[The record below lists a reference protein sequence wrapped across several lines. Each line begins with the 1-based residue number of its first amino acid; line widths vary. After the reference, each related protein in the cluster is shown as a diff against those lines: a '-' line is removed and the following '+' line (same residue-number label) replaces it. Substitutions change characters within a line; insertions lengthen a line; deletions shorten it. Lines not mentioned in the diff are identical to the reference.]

1 MMAFFEIG
9 KTKAALCPLC
19 QRMVDFVRKG
29 SNMSHPITSTA
40 PRFVSARQVLH
51 WSGRAWFMVAAIGQ
65 LAFVGFIIAFYYTRT
80 FSGDFA
86 AWNDKA
92 LIDGFKEGDVA
103 GNMMFAIHVILAAL
117 MTVTGLI
124 QLIPQIRS
132 RAPLVHRMSGRIFVL
147 LACLLALG
155 GLWLVWVRGTQLSS
169 IGGLSV
175 SLNGVFVLAFAVPTV
190 AYAIRRN
197 IALHQRWAM
206 RFFLVASGVWFVRV
220 GIMGW
225 LTIAQ
230 GPVGMNATMSGPADI
245 VITFG
250 SYLIPLAIYEAYHR
264 ARSSSSDTAKA
275 SAATLVLAATLVTAI
290 GVHGT
295 IFNMWLPR
303 I

>member
-1 MMAFFEIG
+1 MSH
-9 KTKAALCPLC
+9 TL
-19 QRMVDFVRKG
+19 G
-29 SNMSHPITSTA
+29 SNA
-40 PRFVSARQVLH
+40 RRFVSARQALH
-51 WSGRAWFMVAAIGQ
+51 WSGRAWFTVAAIGQ
-65 LAFVGFIIAFYYTRT
+65 LAFVGFITAFYYTRT

-92 LIDGFKEGDVA
+92 LIEGFKEGDVT
-103 GNMMFAIHVILAAL
+103 GNMMFAIHVVLAAV
-117 MTVTGLI
+117 MTVTGLM

-132 RAPLVHRMSGRIFVL
+132 RAPIVHRMSGRVFVL
-147 LACLLALG
+147 LACLLAIG
-155 GLWLVWVRGTQLSS
+155 GLWMAWVRGTQLSS
-169 IGGLSV
+169 INAVGI
-175 SLNGVFVLAFAVPTV
+175 SLNGVLILAFAAPTV
-190 AYAIRRN
+190 AYAVRRK

-230 GPVGMNATMSGPADI
+230 GPVGMNATMTGPADI

-264 ARSSSSDTAKA
+264 AQSASSDTLKA
-275 SAATLVLAATLVTAI
+275 SAATLVLVATLVTAI

-303 I
+303 L

>member
-1 MMAFFEIG
+1 MAFFEIG
-9 KTKAALCPLC
+9 KTKFELCPLC
-19 QRMVDFVRKG
+19 QRMIDFVRKG
-29 SNMSHPITSTA
+29 SDMSHKINSTA
-40 PRFVSARQVLH
+40 PHFLSTYQVLH

-92 LIDGFKEGDVA
+92 LIDGFKDGDVA
-103 GNMMFAIHVILAAL
+103 GNLMFAIHVVLAAV
-117 MTVTGLI
+117 MTVAGLV
-124 QLIPQIRS
+124 QLLPKVRS
-132 RAPLVHRMSGRIFVL
+132 RAPVVHRISGRVFVL
-147 LACLLALG
+147 LACLLAFG

-169 IGGLSV
+169 IGALSV
-175 SLNGVFVLAFAVPTV
+175 SLNGVLILAFAVPTV
-190 AYAIRRN
+190 AYAVRRN

-230 GPVGMNATMSGPADI
+230 GAVGMNATMSGPADI
-245 VITFG
+245 VIAFG
-250 SYLIPLAIYEAYHR
+250 SYLIPLSIYEAYHR
-264 ARSSSSDTAKA
+264 ARFCSSDIVKA
-275 SAATLVLAATLVTAI
+275 SAATLVLVATLVTAI
-290 GVHGT
+290 GVYGT

-303 I
+303 L

>member
-1 MMAFFEIG
+1 MAFFEIG
-9 KTKAALCPLC
+9 KTKSELCPLC
-19 QRMVDFVRKG
+19 QGKIDFVRKG
-29 SNMSHPITSTA
+29 SDMSHTIRSTA
-40 PRFVSARQVLH
+40 PNSVSARQVLH
-51 WSGRAWFMVAAIGQ
+51 WSGRAWFTVAAIGQ
-65 LAFVGFIIAFYYTRT
+65 LAFIGFIIAFYCTRT

-92 LIDGFKEGDVA
+92 LIDGFKEGDVL
-103 GNMMFAIHVILAAL
+103 GNMMFAIHTVLAAV

-124 QLIPQIRS
+124 QLIPQVRS
-132 RAPLVHRMSGRIFVL
+132 RAPMVHRISGRVFVL

-155 GLWLVWVRGTQLSS
+155 GLWLSWVRGTQLSS
-169 IGGLSV
+169 ISALSV
-175 SLNGVFVLAFAVPTV
+175 SLNGVLILAFAVPTV
-190 AYAIRRN
+190 AYAVRRN

-225 LTIAQ
+225 LTVAQ

-245 VITFG
+245 VITYG

-264 ARSSSSDTAKA
+264 ARSSSSDTVKI
-275 SAATLVLAATLVTAI
+275 SAAMLVLVATLVTAI

-295 IFNMWLPR
+295 IFIMWLPR
-303 I
+303 L

>member
-1 MMAFFEIG
+1 
-9 KTKAALCPLC
+9 
-19 QRMVDFVRKG
+19 
-29 SNMSHPITSTA
+29 MSHTTRSTA
-40 PRFVSARQVLH
+40 PHFVSARQVLH
-51 WSGRAWFMVAAIGQ
+51 WSGRAWFTVAAIGQ
-65 LAFVGFIIAFYYTRT
+65 LAFVGFVVAFYYTRT
-80 FSGDFA
+80 FPGDFA

-92 LIDGFKEGDVA
+92 LIDGFKEGDVM
-103 GNMMFAIHVILAAL
+103 GNMMFAIHVVLAAV

-132 RAPLVHRMSGRIFVL
+132 RAPVVHRISGRIFLL

-155 GLWLVWVRGTQLSS
+155 GLWLAWGRGTRLSS
-169 IGGLSV
+169 ISALAISM
-175 SLNGVFVLAFAVPTV
+175 NGVLILAFAAPTV
-190 AYAIRRN
+190 AYAVRRN

-225 LTIAQ
+225 KTIAQ

-250 SYLIPLAIYEAYHR
+250 SYLIPLSIYEAYHR

-275 SAATLVLAATLVTAI
+275 AAATLVLVATLFTAI

-303 I
+303 L

>member
-1 MMAFFEIG
+1 
-9 KTKAALCPLC
+9 
-19 QRMVDFVRKG
+19 
-29 SNMSHPITSTA
+29 MSHTVNSIT
-40 PRFVSARQVLH
+40 PPFVSAHQVLH
-51 WSGRAWFMVAAIGQ
+51 WSGRAWFTVAAIGQ

-86 AWNDKA
+86 AWNEKA
-92 LIDGFKEGDVA
+92 LIDGFKEGDLM
-103 GNMMFAIHVILAAL
+103 GNLMFAIHVVLAAV

-132 RAPLVHRMSGRIFVL
+132 RAPMVHRMSGRIFVL

-155 GLWLVWVRGTQLSS
+155 GLWLGWVRGTQLSS
-169 IGGLSV
+169 ISALAI
-175 SLNGVFVLAFAVPTV
+175 SLNGVLILAFAAPTV
-190 AYAIRRN
+190 AYAVRRN

-250 SYLIPLAIYEAYHR
+250 SYLIPLAIYEAFHR
-264 ARSSSSDTAKA
+264 ARSSSSDAVKA
-275 SAATLVLAATLVTAI
+275 SAATLVLVATLATAI
-290 GVHGT
+290 GVYGT

-303 I
+303 L